1 MKSQGTTIEVDTTT
15 EGTPDTEVLGIRNY
29 SGLDGEASEIDTT
42 HLKSDAKE
50 FDIGLQD
57 FGGFTLE
64 WLTDYADEGQNSLR
78 DAQAS
83 GAKKTIAVTFTDGT
97 VAEFEAFVKNAQRL
111 SGGIDATVDGG
122 ATLRITGAVSFTDP
136 V

>member
-1 MKSQGTTIEVDTTT
+1 MKAQGTIIEVDTITA
-15 EGTPDTEVLGIRNY
+15 GTPDTEVLGVRNF

-42 HLKSDAKE
+42 HIKSVAKE

-64 WLTDYADEGQNSLR
+64 WLTNYTDAGQNALR

-83 GAKKTIAVTFTDGT
+83 GNKKTVTVTFADATKAT
-97 VAEFEAFVKNAQRL
+97 FECYVKNAQRL
-111 SGGIDATVDGG
+111 TGGVDATVDGG
-122 ATLRITGAVSFTDP
+122 ATLRITGAPTFA
-136 V
+136 

>member
-1 MKSQGTTIEVDTTT
+1 MKSQGTTIEIDTTT
-15 EGTPDTEVLGIRNY
+15 AGTPDTEVLGVRNY

-42 HLKSDAKE
+42 HLKSLAKE

-64 WLTDYADEGQNSLR
+64 WLTDYTDAGQTALR

-83 GAKKTIAVTFTDGT
+83 GAKKTILVTFTDGST
-97 VAEFEAFVKNAQRL
+97 AQFEAYVKNAQRL
-111 SGGIDATVDGG
+111 SGGVDATVDGG
-122 ATLRITGAVSFTDP
+122 ATLRITGAVTFA
-136 V
+136 